1 MKFLYKSVEVQA
13 SAIAYEIIIIIIK
26 GSKKISPGKFRPTKF
41 APGIFLPI

>member
-13 SAIAYEIIIIIIK
+13 SAIAYEIIIIIK
-26 GSKKISPGKFRPTKF
+26 GSRKISPGKFRPTKF